1 MLSKTHKPKNG
12 FTIIEIMIVLAIA
25 ALIML
30 IVFLAV
36 PALQRSARN
45 TQRKSDA
52 AAIAA
57 AVGNFISDNAG
68 TTPVGTGVDA
78 NDASAVDICSTAN
91 CTGAGNTFQSAKLGY
106 YTPGANITLSANPGS
121 APAAVTALNQVEIVT
136 GWGCNATETGVSAN
150 PISRNAAILY
160 AVESSSSNVGA
171 PQCVEQ

>member
-1 MLSKTHKPKNG
+1 MLNKTHKPKNG

-25 ALIML
+25 GLIML

-45 TQRKSDA
+45 TQRKSDS

-68 TTPVGTGVDA
+68 STPLGVGIDA
-78 NDASAVDICSTAN
+78 GDASAEDVCNLAA
-91 CTGAGNTFQSAKLGY
+91 CAAGSTFQSAKLGY
-106 YTPGANITLSANPGS
+106 YTPGPNITISVDPAV
-121 APAAVTALNQVEIVT
+121 APAAVTNLNDVEIVT
-136 GWGCNATETGVSAN
+136 GWGCNATETGVSTNA
-150 PISRNAAILY
+150 ISRNAAILY